1 MIVLRSFSQ
10 AALRQ
15 ALPLLRASAAPQ
27 AARALAAHAM
37 GRKGGHHTREHRHK
51 GGAVNTTSYV
61 QVGGLRVKL
70 CVCLEQ
76 SLRSIAQW
84 VVMPLRVGT

>member
-10 AALRQ
+10 AAFRQ

-27 AARALAAHAM
+27 AARSLAARAM
-37 GRKGGHHTREHRHK
+37 GRKGGPHTREHRHK

-61 QVGGLRVKL
+61 QVGGFCVKL
-70 CVCLEQ
+70 CMCLE
-76 SLRSIAQW
+76 
-84 VVMPLRVGT
+84 